1 MTDTLRPI
9 EDQAPVA
16 ADGPGVP
23 LPGLPGHHPIEPG
36 ERRRST
42 PWALIIGLVLSTVLI
57 AGFVGGILLM
67 SAASASAAG
76 GCGGG

>member
-9 EDQAPVA
+9 EDDAPASVDGVA
-16 ADGPGVP
+16 
-23 LPGLPGHHPIEPG
+23 LPGLPGFHPIEPG
-36 ERRRST
+36 ERKRST

-57 AGFVGGILLM
+57 AGFVGGIIVL
-67 SAASASAAG
+67 SASSASAAG